1 MFGDQEERDVVDV
14 GRELERGQVLLQD
27 GTGSHDSRIGDHQVQ
42 AAGGALHLRGH
53 GGDGVLITDV
63 DGDGVG
69 AIAPQF
75 GALGCSTVAVEVGDV
90 DETALLHQALGDLR
104 AKALGAT
111 RDEGDAAADLAFPA
125 RGGGHL
131 VGLLPHPHDHRQG
144 DVGGDG
150 DGLIEDDGGLSVA
163 GTHQDGAPQRGEE
176 QASDRGCITHD
187 QSLSVQALG
196 AVAASSVA
204 SAPSA

>member
-1 MFGDQEERDVVDV
+1 MSNAPTVRGLFLAALRRPVLVRPSDAEPAIVLDKTIPVPADVTLPVVVRMGEE
-14 GRELERGQVLLQD
+14 
-27 GTGSHDSRIGDHQVQ
+27 
-42 AAGGALHLRGH
+42 AY
-53 GGDGVLITDV
+53 
-63 DGDGVG
+63 
-69 AIAPQF
+69 
-75 GALGCSTVAVEVGDV
+75 EVS
-90 DETALLHQALGDLR
+90 A
-104 AKALGAT
+104 
-111 RDEGDAAADLAFPA
+111 PA